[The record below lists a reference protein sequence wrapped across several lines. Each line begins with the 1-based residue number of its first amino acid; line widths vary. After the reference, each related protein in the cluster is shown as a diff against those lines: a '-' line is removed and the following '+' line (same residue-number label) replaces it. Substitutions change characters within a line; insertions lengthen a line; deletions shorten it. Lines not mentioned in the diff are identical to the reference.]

1 MWSAAIENEGGGKDN
16 VREDTLKING
26 TVVIMIWSDGDDH
39 GIMSYDIYQVICTS
53 SGKPISM

>member
-26 TVVIMIWSDGDDH
+26 TVVIMI
-39 GIMSYDIYQVICTS
+39 
-53 SGKPISM
+53 